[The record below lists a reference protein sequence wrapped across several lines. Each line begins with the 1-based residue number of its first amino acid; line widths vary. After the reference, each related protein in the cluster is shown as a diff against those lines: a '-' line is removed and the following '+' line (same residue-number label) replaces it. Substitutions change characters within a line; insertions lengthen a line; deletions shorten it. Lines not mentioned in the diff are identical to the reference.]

1 MMGFVYV
8 FVGGGMGAMCRYGL
22 SLWLGKSETHFLPW
36 HTLLSN
42 VLACFIAGVL
52 IAWLP
57 KSGYYNE
64 GRLWLL
70 TGFCGG
76 FSTFSTFGV
85 ETIFMLQRGFNMAA
99 LGYIALS
106 IVSCLLAVVAGIKI
120 MG

>member
-1 MMGFVYV
+1 MGFVYV
-8 FVGGGMGAMCRYGL
+8 FMGGGIGAVCRYALG
-22 SLWLGKSETHFLPW
+22 LWLGRSEANVIPW

-42 VLACFIAGVL
+42 VLACLIAGML

-57 KSGYYNE
+57 KSGYYSE

-85 ETIFMLQRGFNMAA
+85 ETIFMLQRGHSLAA
-99 LGYIALS
+99 LSYMALS
-106 IVSCLLAVVAGIKI
+106 LASCLMAVVAGIKI